1 MVIVISFLIGAAIAA
16 IATVV
21 VQNSARNKKLGEAKA
36 VADVISEY
44 FQKSRVNVAVKCLA
58 DPDGKLVVLI
68 ESEPLKKFRLSYIIE
83 QTLADHVQKT
93 TGQKID
99 IIYWR
104 FPLQDKEIAEEIKAV
119 VAPPPKPIME
129 HDSYIE
135 QGIAQVREETVYK
148 VDEIPWENFQD
159 ELQRTDKQS

>member
-16 IATVV
+16 IATVAM
-21 VQNSARNKKLGEAKA
+21 QNSAKNKKLGEAKA

-44 FQKSRVNVAVKCLA
+44 FQKSRVNVTVRCLA
-58 DPDGKLVVLI
+58 DPAGKLVVLI

-99 IIYWR
+99 IIFWR
-104 FPLQDKEIAEEIKAV
+104 FPLQGKEIAEEIKAV

-129 HDSYIE
+129 QDSYIE

-148 VDEIPWENFQD
+148 VDEIPWEKFQS
-159 ELQRTDKQS
+159 ESQRTDK